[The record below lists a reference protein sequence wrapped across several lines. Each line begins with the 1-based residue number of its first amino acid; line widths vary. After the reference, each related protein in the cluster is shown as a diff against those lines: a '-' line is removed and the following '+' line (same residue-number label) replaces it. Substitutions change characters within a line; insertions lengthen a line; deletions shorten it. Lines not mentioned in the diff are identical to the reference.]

1 MLGRLLSAFRRPAGA
16 AALGAALAVAPA
28 APAAAAPLMVA
39 TAPVAGRRRKVSTRF
54 IVGTG
59 LATLCVG
66 TITQFEGLRTTAYR
80 DSVGIPTVCIGETKG
95 VRMGMKF
102 TVAECQA
109 MLVKRL
115 GEDYAPAIEACV
127 TRPMGDNVYEAMLS
141 LSYNIGTGGLCR
153 SSVVRHYNAGDRR
166 AACNA
171 FFLYDKADGRVLA
184 GLVKRRQAE
193 RALCLKGV

>member
-1 MLGRLLSAFRRPAGA
+1 MLGPILARLRRPAFA
-16 AALGAALAVAPA
+16 AAV
-28 APAAAAPLMVA
+28 AAAPLAPAHAAPIVVPVVA
-39 TAPVAGRRRKVSTRF
+39 TAPAGRRRVSKRF
-54 IVGTG
+54 IVGTT

-66 TITQFEGLRTTAYR
+66 TITQFEGVRTTAYR

-95 VRMGMKF
+95 VRMGQQF
-102 TVAECQA
+102 TLAECQA
-109 MLVKRL
+109 MLVDRL
-115 GEDYAPAIEACV
+115 GRDFAPAIEACV
-127 TRPMGDNVYEAMLS
+127 TRPMADDFYAAALS
-141 LSYNIGTGGLCR
+141 LSYNIGTGGFCR

-171 FFLYDKADGRVLA
+171 FLLYDKAKGRVLA